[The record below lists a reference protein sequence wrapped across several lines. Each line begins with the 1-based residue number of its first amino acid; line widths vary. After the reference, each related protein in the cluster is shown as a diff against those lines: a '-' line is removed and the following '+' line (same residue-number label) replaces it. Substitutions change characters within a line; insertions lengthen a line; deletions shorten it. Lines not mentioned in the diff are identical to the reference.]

1 MVANNKAWYKPLD
14 WEWFHDCNSQ
24 LAIIVLCLGRST
36 IDGRIICFLLNLCNS
51 SSLIFWKGN
60 GCMYKFDKLGHNV
73 HDLLCLIKKVQIIMC
88 YSVSLVRKL
97 FVKNNEGSNTKTF

>member
-1 MVANNKAWYKPLD
+1 
-14 WEWFHDCNSQ
+14 
-24 LAIIVLCLGRST
+24 
-36 IDGRIICFLLNLCNS
+36 
-51 SSLIFWKGN
+51 
-60 GCMYKFDKLGHNV
+60 MYKFDKLGHNV